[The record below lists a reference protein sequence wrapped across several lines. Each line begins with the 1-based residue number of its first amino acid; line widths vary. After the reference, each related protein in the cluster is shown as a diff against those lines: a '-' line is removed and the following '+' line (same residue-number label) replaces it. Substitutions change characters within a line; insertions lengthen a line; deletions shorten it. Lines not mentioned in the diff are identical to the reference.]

1 MFPRGN
7 MPCYLTVPQT
17 GLKWELFGYFS
28 RLILYMG
35 EVYVMKK
42 FLIFSIV
49 TALFLSVLSSCGTA
63 DIDID
68 SDRGGNES
76 EKNYNDTEWLNDDTH
91 YISDLQE
98 CDFGVQYIRTDGYQ
112 SGAKYPVV
120 KIIRSV
126 DELNTYY
133 EANKDNY
140 SLERH
145 SGPPFYSYSTIGF
158 LDACDKYDAAYFED
172 QILLMILLEEG
183 SGSIR
188 HEVESV
194 GIDSGDIW
202 VKIKSIVPEACTDD
216 MAEWHILIEPEAG
229 VDVTDKENVVVF
241 MDGRNITEKIT
252 EVYYEKGYANIA
264 LTLKE
269 GWEYDIVDEPDTD
282 EFSINIYPAG
292 QKDNK
297 LRIAYFNGFGVCG
310 TGLKQEGITLGRYD
324 AWMGTY
330 DNNTVWDFIS
340 IRDTFGDYAILNEG
354 GEKWWSEYGN
364 DAMQILATLKVADG
378 YVSEAGAVQ
387 AAKDKANST
396 DAEPKVEFDY
406 ENYVWRVTLSGKNTD
421 GDDTFVIDIHGNI
434 VEIID

>member
-1 MFPRGN
+1 
-7 MPCYLTVPQT
+7 
-17 GLKWELFGYFS
+17 
-28 RLILYMG
+28 
-35 EVYVMKK
+35 
-42 FLIFSIV
+42 
-49 TALFLSVLSSCGTA
+49 
-63 DIDID
+63 
-68 SDRGGNES
+68 
-76 EKNYNDTEWLNDDTH
+76 
-91 YISDLQE
+91 
-98 CDFGVQYIRTDGYQ
+98 
-112 SGAKYPVV
+112 
-120 KIIRSV
+120 
-126 DELNTYY
+126 
-133 EANKDNY
+133 
-140 SLERH
+140 
-145 SGPPFYSYSTIGF
+145 
-158 LDACDKYDAAYFED
+158 
-172 QILLMILLEEG
+172 MILLEEG

-229 VDVTDKENVVVF
+229 VDVADEENVVVF

-269 GWEYDIVDEPDTD
+269 GWEYDIVDEPYTD

-310 TGLKQEGITLGRYD
+310 TGLKQEEITLGRYE

-330 DNNTVWDFIS
+330 DNSTVWDFIS

-354 GEKWWSEYGN
+354 DEKWWSEYGTE
-364 DAMQILATLKVADG
+364 AMQILATLEVADG

-406 ENYVWRVTLSGKNTD
+406 ENNVWRVTLSGKNTG